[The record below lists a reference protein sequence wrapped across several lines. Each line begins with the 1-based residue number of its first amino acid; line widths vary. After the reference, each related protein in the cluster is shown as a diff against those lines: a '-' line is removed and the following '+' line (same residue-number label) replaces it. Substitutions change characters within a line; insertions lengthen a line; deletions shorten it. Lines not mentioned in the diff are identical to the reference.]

1 MYSVT
6 PPHMRGCNRTVS
18 FTRHISIRGRCTMRK
33 SRRVVEYDGVTVL
46 VDSEHKARRPRKDTR
61 NGEARVRDGRG
72 KAKVFDKKSP
82 QA

>member
-1 MYSVT
+1 
-6 PPHMRGCNRTVS
+6 
-18 FTRHISIRGRCTMRK
+18 MRK